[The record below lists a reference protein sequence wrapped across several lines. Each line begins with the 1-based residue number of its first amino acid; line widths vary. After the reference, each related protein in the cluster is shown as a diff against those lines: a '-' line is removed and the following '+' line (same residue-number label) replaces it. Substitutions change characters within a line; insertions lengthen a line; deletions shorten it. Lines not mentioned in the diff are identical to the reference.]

1 MTIRSDFAHYLQEVY
16 GEHNTSLAPTDLN
29 VLYTSA
35 LLRNRSAA
43 RFIMSGANS
52 FLNPCWR
59 QSGSG
64 DRPCG
69 SRPAFA
75 YAYLESLGRRN
86 FTEDLILYNTR
97 FIPPTAS
104 RQPLWN
110 HSDGSW
116 VEVTRWASKCAL
128 HPSVMRC
135 DGRQPARMSRGG
147 QKTGPWTYGCWFF
160 LVGRGTVVY
169 VNVGRSMRFQSRAHL
184 SRHFGLQDRFS
195 NYYQPDFEWC
205 KHALKL
211 GYDSILVG
219 SENSSTWRPQS
230 RLGELPEH
238 SQAELVI
245 CSGQCND
252 RRPDIE
258 IPTPLRLSVTRG
270 ATRVLS
276 SSSSS
281 SSVDAS
287 SSGPS
292 SCGPAGGSSSRG
304 KKELGVT
311 RLIAA
316 QRRSAVTTTRRP
328 PRMRTSPSGK
338 GSCASKLPTSSSTQ

>member
-43 RFIMSGANS
+43 RFVMSGANS

-59 QSGSG
+59 QSGLG

-86 FTEDLILYNTR
+86 FTEDLILYNSR

-135 DGRQPARMSRGG
+135 DGRQPATMSRGG

-160 LVGRGTVVY
+160 LVGRGTGVY

-245 CSGQCND
+245 CSGQCNE
-252 RRPDIE
+252 RR
-258 IPTPLRLSVTRG
+258 
-270 ATRVLS
+270 AC
-276 SSSSS
+276 
-281 SSVDAS
+281 DACPPVEMRT
-287 SSGPS
+287 G
-292 SCGPAGGSSSRG
+292 
-304 KKELGVT
+304 
-311 RLIAA
+311 IAA
-316 QRRSAVTTTRRP
+316 QLPCACDPRTPILNCGTLQEAVCIPGAFQFTWR
-328 PRMRTSPSGK
+328 K
-338 GSCASKLPTSSSTQ
+338 GYENSVARAARAMANNTNSNSTHTQ